1 MYVLDTNIVIYF
13 FKGMGGVAEE
23 IFSKSP
29 EEIFISAITLH
40 ELEVGVAKSDNSPK
54 TKTELDTFVSSII
67 VLPFTSKE
75 ARFSAEIRASLE
87 AQGLPIGPLD
97 NLIAGAALSLN
108 ATLVTHHTKEFNRV
122 NGLRIEDWV
131 S

>member
-13 FKGMGGVAEE
+13 FKGIGGVAEK

-40 ELEVGVAKSDNSPK
+40 ELEVGVAKSDNSSK
-54 TKTELDTFVSSII
+54 TKTELDAFVSSII

-75 ARFSAEIRASLE
+75 ARVSAEIRANLE
-87 AQGLPIGPLD
+87 VQGLPIGPLD

-108 ATLVTHHTKEFNRV
+108 ATLVTHNTKEFNRV
-122 NGLRIEDWV
+122 EGLKIEDWF
-131 S
+131 